1 MTDGRTAPKPISPF
15 HFVAGDNKTSWRE
28 RTETKCNIYQMTTWM
43 NHINHTWITYLNKS
57 YFFQNNFKIF
67 SKSHND
73 QQYAMFYFWLAY
85 PCMFQRCCI
94 VSVMFKYI
102 FLQFSYVNIQFFV
115 IFQKIGVISLIK
127 ISDMK
132 DMLFLHSYDLI
143 KDKQPKNSLKQ
154 TFFFFLLHC
163 VILKTDTEKGRHHR
177 TMT

>member
-1 MTDGRTAPKPISPF
+1 MLRKRFRDRRTEWRNDGMTDGRTAPKPISPF

-115 IFQKIGVISLIK
+115 ILQKNRCH
-127 ISDMK
+127 
-132 DMLFLHSYDLI
+132 FLHYWLATWKI
-143 KDKQPKNSLKQ
+143 C
-154 TFFFFLLHC
+154 FFF
-163 VILKTDTEKGRHHR
+163 ILTT
-177 TMT
+177 